1 MVILAKKN
9 KIDLNYGQECKA
21 MKKCI
26 SNDELAELP
35 LSSFGGVIHVI
46 EQPENIDSAVEYL
59 SRQTIL
65 GFDTETRPAFK
76 KGQTYPV
83 SLLQLSTSD
92 KAFLFRIN
100 KIGLPEG
107 LIKILASSKILKMGV
122 AIRDDIKILQRIVP
136 FKPGGFIELQEMVK
150 NYGIENFS
158 LKKLSAIVLGFRIS
172 KSARLTNWDAPEL
185 TEQQLIYGAT
195 DAWVSC
201 EIYKQLLVTPIE
213 TVSCVPEIAESA
225 PEE

>member
-1 MVILAKKN
+1 MSQEFNTLKKS
-9 KIDLNYGQECKA
+9 
-21 MKKCI
+21 I

-35 LSSFGGVIHVI
+35 LSSFEGVIHVI
-46 EQPENIDSAVEYL
+46 ENLEDLEPALEYL
-59 SRQTIL
+59 SYQTIL

-76 KGQTYPV
+76 KGQVYPV

-92 KAFLFRIN
+92 QAFLFRIN
-100 KIGLPEG
+100 KIGLPIG
-107 LIKILASSKILKMGV
+107 LCTILASPNILKIGV

-136 FKPGGFIELQEMVK
+136 FKPGGFIELQDLVK
-150 NYGIENFS
+150 VYGIENFS

-185 TEQQLIYGAT
+185 SEQQLIYGAT

-201 EIYKQLLVTPIE
+201 EIYKQLLITPIE
-213 TVSCVPEIAESA
+213 TVLCVPEIAESE
-225 PEE
+225 PED